1 MAANEVVGRGTTP
14 TKNTGIV
21 PKPTGASGA
30 APESKLSSGIDARLG
45 AFLPGVVGVV
55 SNVALIDTLTAAQL
69 GQLAKL
75 ARKSGQSVRSSV
87 ASIKTLL
94 QNDPVYTKFAAESRT
109 FADLYSKIAADYI
122 PGLDDKEAKKAALP
136 SRQIYQYKKEDIF
149 KVIDDVYQNTLGRTA
164 TPQELEARY
173 APLEKQI
180 NEGTLSTTQ
189 EKVLNKKT
197 GKYESVTT
205 QTPAYSTQSA
215 QMSIESQLKKLN
227 PDEVDRKKRID
238 FDSWLSN
245 SLKGS

>member
-1 MAANEVVGRGTTP
+1 MAANQVVGRGTTP
-14 TKNTGIV
+14 AKNTGIV

-30 APESKLSSGIDARLG
+30 APESTLSSGIDARLN

-94 QNDPVYTKFAAESRT
+94 QTDPVYTKFAAESRT

-180 NEGTLSTTQ
+180 NQGTLSTTQ

-205 QTPAYSTQSA
+205 QTPAYSTESA
-215 QMSIESQLKKLN
+215 KTSIEEQLKKLN

-238 FDSWLSN
+238 FSSFLSDN
-245 SLKGS
+245 MKGA